1 MNYLL
6 TNWSFDPF
14 LVVAA
19 GVAAWHEAGLWKLAR
34 RSRPERTRQ
43 RRLRS
48 ACFYAG
54 LAVLLMAIESPVDY
68 WAADYFFVHM
78 IQHLLL
84 MFAAPTLIVA
94 GAPWQPLLAALPARL
109 GRAATRGV
117 LAGDWSRPLR
127 AASGFLLRP
136 WVSVVLFNAV
146 MIAWHVPALFDW
158 GESNQAVHI
167 WLLHGSFLAAGLL
180 FWLQY
185 IPSPPFRRRMPLTS
199 RAAALFGTNVVM
211 IMLAMALSIFSRTSV
226 YPVYSHLPGV
236 TLPPFADQQIGA
248 SILWVCGDFWALPT
262 MIVVIRQIAAGE
274 GGLSATLDGRLRRRS
289 PRWPQ
294 PRPAVG
300 LPPDRRLATM
310 RSSRQVPLHGADTAR
325 AARTTQTR
333 GAASDPNRR
342 TWIVA
347 AACAV
352 TVILIAGLVT
362 VVVADRRHDA
372 AALAGQRPPGIPAS
386 VSLPTINLMSLSPV
400 PARAAPGFRLT
411 DQNGRTLAL
420 SSLRGKVVVLNFMD
434 PHCTDICPL
443 VSQEFIDARRDLG
456 KAAGQVVF
464 AAVNV
469 NQFFNRV
476 SDVAAFSNEHQ
487 LSSIPSWHFF
497 TGPVSSLQ
505 AAWRGYNVAVAA
517 PSPNADIVHTSV
529 MYFIGPDGSERYI
542 AVPMTDHTTSGT
554 TYLPPGQ
561 ITAWGRGIAQ
571 VADSLVPAV
580 RNVH

>member
-6 TNWSFDPF
+6 SNWSFDPF
-14 LVVAA
+14 LIVVVLVAA
-19 GVAAWHEAGLWKLAR
+19 CHETGLWQLAR
-34 RSRPERTRQ
+34 RSRPDRTRQ

-54 LAVLLMAIESPVDY
+54 LAVLLLAIESPIDY
-68 WAADYFFVHM
+68 WADDYFFVHM

-117 LAGDWSRPLR
+117 LAGGWSRPLR

-136 WVSVVLFNAV
+136 WVSVALFNAV
-146 MIAWHVPALFDW
+146 MIAWHVPALFDLA
-158 GESNQAVHI
+158 ENNQAVHI
-167 WLLHGSFLAAGLL
+167 WLMHGSFLAAGLL

-211 IMLAMALSIFSRTSV
+211 IMLAMALSIFSRASV

-248 SILWVCGDFWALPT
+248 SILWVCGDFWAMPT
-262 MIVVIRQIAAGE
+262 MIVIIREIAGGE
-274 GGLSATLDGRLRRRS
+274 GGLSATLDRGLRRAS
-289 PRWPQ
+289 ARWPQ
-294 PRPAVG
+294 PRPAAE
-300 LPPDRRLATM
+300 LTPDRRLPIM
-310 RSSRQVPLHGADTAR
+310 RSTS
-325 AARTTQTR
+325 
-333 GAASDPNRR
+333 
-342 TWIVA
+342 VA

-352 TVILIAGLVT
+352 AVMLIAGLVT
-362 VVVADRRHDA
+362 VVVAGRRHDA
-372 AALAGQRPPGIPAS
+372 ATLASTVAGQRPSGIPAS
-386 VSLPTINLMSLSPV
+386 VSLPTINLMGLSPV
-400 PARAAPGFRLT
+400 PGKAAPGFRLT
-411 DQNGRTLAL
+411 DQNGMTLAL
-420 SSLRGKVVVLNFMD
+420 SSLRGKVVDLSFMD

-443 VSQEFIDARRDLG
+443 VSQEFVDAQHDLG

-476 SDVAAFSNEHQ
+476 SDMAAFSNAHQ

-497 TGPVSSLQ
+497 TGPVNSLQ
-505 AAWRGYNVAVAA
+505 ATWRGYGVAVVA
-517 PSPNADIVHTSV
+517 PNPNADIVHTSV
-529 MYFIGPDGSERYI
+529 TYFIGPDGRERYI
-542 AVPMTDHTTSGT
+542 AIPMDDHTTSGT
-554 TYLPPGQ
+554 AYLPPGQ
-561 ITAWGRGIAQ
+561 ITAWGLGIAQ
-571 VADSLVPAV
+571 VADSLVP
-580 RNVH
+580 